1 MFDFKR
7 NSSKKYMSLKKMY
20 EFKPLD
26 ILDIVNLKKMSHSS
40 RCGVDVIVAVI
51 FISLTKNDFEHF
63 SHVYLLVSI
72 FQ

>member
-1 MFDFKR
+1 
-7 NSSKKYMSLKKMY
+7 MY